1 MARNLN
7 ELALPNNGSKSEAET
22 SKPKEIRDCI
32 AAGEEME
39 KTTTQKGKAR
49 QKRAIRG

>member
-1 MARNLN
+1 MTRNLN

-39 KTTTQKGKAR
+39 KNDYSKKVKNGRKEP
-49 QKRAIRG
+49 